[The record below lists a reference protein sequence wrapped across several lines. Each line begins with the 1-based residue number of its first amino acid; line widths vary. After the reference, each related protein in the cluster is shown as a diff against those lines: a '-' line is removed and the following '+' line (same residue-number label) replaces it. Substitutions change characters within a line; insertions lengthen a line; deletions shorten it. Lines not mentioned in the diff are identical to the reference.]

1 MMRKYLVMA
10 AILLAAAL
18 GLESARARAPQA
30 PSGQPAFDPAL
41 LHPEKLT
48 ATAPETFTVRFSTTK
63 GDFDVRVTRA
73 WAPHGADR
81 FYNLVQHGFYDQ
93 ASFFRVV
100 SGFMVQVGISAY
112 PEVAQVWN
120 NARIPDDPV
129 KESNKR
135 RMITY
140 ATSGANA
147 RTTQVFINYA
157 DNSNLDKMGF
167 APFGMVVS
175 DMRIV
180 EKLYS
185 GYGDASSLGGHGPT
199 QNLILTQGKAYLDKD
214 FPQLDSIKTAKVVNP

>member
-1 MMRKYLVMA
+1 MRKYFVMA
-10 AILLAAAL
+10 AILLGAAL
-18 GLESARARAPQA
+18 GLESARAHSPQA
-30 PSGQPAFDPAL
+30 PAGQPAFDPAL

-73 WAPHGADR
+73 WAPRGADR

-100 SGFMVQVGISAY
+100 SGFMVQFGISAY

-120 NARIPDDPV
+120 NARIQDDPV
-129 KESNKR
+129 KQSNKP
-135 RMITY
+135 RMISY
-140 ATSGANA
+140 ATSGPNA

-157 DNSNLDKMGF
+157 DNSNLDRQGF
-167 APFGMVVS
+167 APFGEVVAG
-175 DMRIV
+175 MRVV

-185 GYGDASSLGGHGPT
+185 GYGDGPPGGHGPA
-199 QNLILTQGKAYLDKD
+199 QNVIMTQGKAYLDKD
-214 FPQLDSIKTAKVVNP
+214 FPQLDSIKTAKIVNP

>member
-1 MMRKYLVMA
+1 MMRKYLVML

-41 LHPEKLT
+41 LQPEKLT

-73 WAPHGADR
+73 WAPRGADR
-81 FYNLVQHGFYDQ
+81 FYNLVQHSFYDQ

-100 SGFMVQVGISAY
+100 SGFMVQFGISAY
-112 PEVAQVWN
+112 PDVARAWN
-120 NARIPDDPV
+120 SARIPDDPV
-129 KESNKR
+129 KQSNKR

-140 ATSGANA
+140 ATSGQNA

-157 DNSNLDKMGF
+157 DNSSLDKQGF
-167 APFGMVVS
+167 APFGEVVS

-185 GYGDASSLGGHGPT
+185 GYGDAPPGGHGPE
-199 QNLILTQGKAYLDKD
+199 QNLILTQGKAYLDKN
-214 FPQLDSIKTAKVVNP
+214 FPQLDSIKTAKIVNP